1 MRHIHT
7 HKHVHLL
14 LHLEIEGCRWYGR
27 EIFFFTKATE
37 RGWMERRFSWTS
49 PIAAEEVFIAETE
62 IRKVLFIKF

>member
-27 EIFFFTKATE
+27 EIFFYKGDGK
-37 RGWMERRFSWTS
+37 RMDGKKVQL
-49 PIAAEEVFIAETE
+49 AAEEVFIAETE